1 MTLKVRAPFALALAA
16 FALASACSSN
26 PKAQPVRVTYS
37 DISAAS
43 AAAAPAGHPAGSPA
57 PASISDLPSAAPAEP
72 NLAAAAP
79 SAVSTR
85 EIIDRSMLWSVEG
98 LGSYSRGD
106 FSAAYESLNGAR
118 VLLLEADMPE
128 YWKEQGLSV
137 LQPGLPKDL
146 RRYEL
151 RAVFQELE
159 QLRAK
164 EPTEKAETT
173 YIDAEV
179 RRMLRR
185 FGESDPGEKTLP
197 ELVAETHRYVDFY
210 RGRGREFY
218 ERSYLRKR
226 KYWPVISEIFAGR
239 NLPIELGYIALVESG
254 FNPRAVSH
262 ANASGLWQF
271 IPETGRRYGLE
282 QAGDFSD
289 VRKSTFAAAEYL
301 IDLLSIFGSPSFLL
315 ATASYNAGEGKIVSC
330 LRKIDDPFEK
340 RTFWEIRGCLATETR
355 EYIPRILAAA
365 VIGSNPARFGFALP
379 SDAEIDARFD
389 IVQVA
394 ALQPIARLAELAGV
408 AIEELRAANTDLPAN
423 SDWTPGRNFPLYVP
437 RGTGERLSSGL
448 AALPADLPTS
458 SGPDEIRIAMDPP
471 PDKPTRYTV
480 RRGDTLGKIAGKF
493 GSSLEAIAKR
503 NKLRKPYRLR
513 VGQTLVVADGRAGG
527 SSRSTGSAASESGSS
542 NKIVFTVRRG
552 HTLSEIADLFSVGLS
567 DLKRWNDL
575 SGNSISVGQK
585 LTVHPERRY
594 RTRTYQVRRGD
605 KIATIARRFGVSVE
619 NLRKANGMD
628 AGEALRAGQKLT
640 FYVPT

>member
-1 MTLKVRAPFALALAA
+1 MTLKVRAPSALLLAA

-37 DISAAS
+37 EISSAPAAANPPTGQPAS
-43 AAAAPAGHPAGSPA
+43 PPAPAPLEPAADSGLAAAPAA
-57 PASISDLPSAAPAEP
+57 L
-72 NLAAAAP
+72 
-79 SAVSTR
+79 STR

-98 LGSYSRGD
+98 LGAYARGD
-106 FSAAYESLNGAR
+106 YGAAYESLNGAR
-118 VLLLEADMPE
+118 IQLLEADMPE
-128 YWKEQGLSV
+128 YWKEQGLAV
-137 LQPGLPKDL
+137 LQPGLPQEL
-146 RRYEL
+146 RRYNL
-151 RAVFQELE
+151 PAVFHELE
-159 QLRAK
+159 RVRAK

-173 YIDAEV
+173 YIDTEV
-179 RRMLRR
+179 RRILRR
-185 FGESDPGEKTLP
+185 FGEAEPDSKTLP
-197 ELVAETHRYVDFY
+197 ALVAETHSYVDFY

-226 KYWPVISEIFAGR
+226 KYWPIISEIFAAR
-239 NLPIELGYIALVESG
+239 NLPVELGYIALVESG

-262 ANASGLWQF
+262 ANASGVWQF

-282 QAGDFSD
+282 QIGDFSD
-289 VRKSTFAAAEYL
+289 VRKSTYAAAEYL

-389 IVQVA
+389 IVQIA

-437 RGTGERLSSGL
+437 RGAGERLATGL

-458 SGPDEIRIAMDPP
+458 SGPNEIRIATEREPAR
-471 PDKPTRYTV
+471 PTRYTV
-480 RRGDTLGKIAGKF
+480 RRGDTLGKIADKF
-493 GSSLEAIAKR
+493 DASLESIAKR
-503 NKLRKPYRLR
+503 NKLKKPYHLR
-513 VGQTLVVADGRAGG
+513 VGQTLTVAEGSAGG
-527 SSRSTGSAASESGSS
+527 SSRSTGSAAAESGS

-567 DLKRWNDL
+567 DLRRWNDL
-575 SGNSISVGQK
+575 SGNTLSVGQR
-585 LTVHPERRY
+585 LTLHTDRPY

-619 NLRKANGMD
+619 NLRKTNGMD
-628 AGEALRAGQKLT
+628 AGEALRTGQKLT
-640 FYVPT
+640 FYVPG